1 MPSLFLC
8 IATLLA
14 AASPSVRFSAQ
25 GGDSAAGMS
34 VAPGS
39 LGALLQEIE
48 AANRDDIGRDPSGN
62 VVSLTLRQGWAN
74 DYNLTL
80 ISGLNSLQR
89 LVLVLSR
96 RAEPTEHGLA
106 SLGTLTNLVSL
117 HLSCSGPLQAGFFRA
132 ACTLKRLRCLDLYAA
147 CPPAAEYKSLTNLQL
162 LAELRV
168 SYCPNFGDEQLSLVT
183 NLTNLR
189 SLELK
194 ADALSS
200 EATNLLAGM
209 RTLTNI
215 LIKPSAQ
222 R

>member
-1 MPSLFLC
+1 
-8 IATLLA
+8 
-14 AASPSVRFSAQ
+14 
-25 GGDSAAGMS
+25 
-34 VAPGS
+34 
-39 LGALLQEIE
+39 
-48 AANRDDIGRDPSGN
+48 
-62 VVSLTLRQGWAN
+62 
-74 DYNLTL
+74 
-80 ISGLNSLQR
+80 
-89 LVLVLSR
+89 
-96 RAEPTEHGLA
+96 
-106 SLGTLTNLVSL
+106 
-117 HLSCSGPLQAGFFRA
+117 
-132 ACTLKRLRCLDLYAA
+132 
-147 CPPAAEYKSLTNLQL
+147 
-162 LAELRV
+162 V